1 MKVAIAHADRL
12 AREALRRALAHS
24 PFDLE
29 WQADS
34 VDGLARRVARSDVT
48 LLLVDLA
55 LLGPRAEALPALLA
69 PGRGVVVLAHDPS
82 APAAYEALGQG
93 ALALLDPPRLDDAG
107 ELIGAQRAVARLER
121 LARLVDRNEGAV
133 AATPMSTG
141 TRTPVIALGASTGG
155 PLALARVLRDLPA
168 DLPAAVLVVQHIE
181 GEFSEGLAQWLSTH
195 CALPVALAQRGD
207 TPRAGR
213 VYIAGPG
220 GHLVLLPSQQF
231 STLMSVPRDLHV
243 PSVDALFASLAQHV
257 APGAAALLTGMGSD
271 GVAGMRALAAAGWLT
286 IAQDEGS
293 SAVYGMPRAAREAG
307 VARQSLA
314 LDAIGPALVR
324 HAVRSAHA

>member
-12 AREALRRALAHS
+12 VREALRRTLAHS
-24 PFDLE
+24 PFQIE

-34 VDGLARRVARSDVT
+34 VDGLARRLGRSDVE

-55 LLGPRAEALPALLA
+55 LLGPRADALSALLG

-82 APAAYEALGQG
+82 APTAYEALGQG
-93 ALALLDPPRLDDAG
+93 ALALLDPPRLDDGG
-107 ELIGAQRAVARLER
+107 ELIGAQRVVARLER
-121 LARLVDRNEGAV
+121 LARLVDRGAA
-133 AATPMSTG
+133 AATASPIPSG
-141 TRTPVIALGASTGG
+141 TRTPIIALGASTGG

-181 GEFSEGLAQWLSTH
+181 GEFSQGLAQWLSTH
-195 CALPVALAQRGD
+195 SAMPVALAQRGD
-207 TPRAGR
+207 SPRAGR

-243 PSVDALFASLAQHV
+243 PSVDALFESLARH
-257 APGAAALLTGMGSD
+257 APPGAAALLTGMGSD
-271 GVAGMRALAAAGWLT
+271 GVSGMRALAAAGWQT

-314 LDAIGPALVR
+314 LDAIGPALAR
-324 HAVRSAHA
+324 HVLRSMHA

>member
-1 MKVAIAHADRL
+1 MKLAIAHADRL
-12 AREALRRALAHS
+12 AREALRRTLAHS
-24 PFDLE
+24 PFQLE
-29 WQADS
+29 WLADS
-34 VDGLARRVARSDVT
+34 VDGLARRLARSDVE

-55 LLGPRAEALPALLA
+55 LLGPRAEALSALLA

-93 ALALLDPPRLDDAG
+93 ALALLDPPRLDETG
-107 ELIGAQRAVARLER
+107 ELIGAQRALARLER
-121 LARLVDRNEGAV
+121 LARLVDRNAPATATTPVPTGA
-133 AATPMSTG
+133 
-141 TRTPVIALGASTGG
+141 RTPIIALGASTGG

-181 GEFSEGLAQWLSTH
+181 GEFSQGLAQWLSTH
-195 CALPVALAQRGD
+195 SALPVTLAQRGD

-231 STLMSVPRDLHV
+231 SVLMSVPRDLHV
-243 PSVDALFASLAQHV
+243 PSVDALFGSLAQHA

-314 LDAIGPALVR
+314 LDAIGPALAR
-324 HAVRSAHA
+324 HAVRSAQA